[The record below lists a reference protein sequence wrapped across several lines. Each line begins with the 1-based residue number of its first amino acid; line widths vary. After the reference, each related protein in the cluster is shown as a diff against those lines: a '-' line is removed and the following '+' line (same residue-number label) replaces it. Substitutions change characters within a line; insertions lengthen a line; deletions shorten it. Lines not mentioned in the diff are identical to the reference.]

1 MDEAA
6 ARRGHA
12 PSHVSLRAVLAGIGV
27 MVAGIAAAIAAAAF
41 VSARV
46 PSPRDAPN
54 NAKPP
59 AIRGPVQR
67 TVPASERESLMR
79 EKYQRL
85 RASGAD
91 SSTGRQHIPIE
102 DAMRLLVD
110 GKAPR

>member
-1 MDEAA
+1 MDESA
-6 ARRGHA
+6 ARRAHA
-12 PSHVSLRAVLAGIGV
+12 PSHVSVRAVLAAIGV
-27 MVAGIAAAIAAAAF
+27 MAAGIAAAIAAAAF

-46 PSPRDAPN
+46 PSPRDAPD

-85 RASGAD
+85 RTAGVDAA
-91 SSTGRQHIPIE
+91 TGKRHVPIDE
-102 DAMRLLVD
+102 AMRLLVD
-110 GKAPR
+110 EGAAR